1 MNKRQQW
8 MVSVVALLS
17 VFLMQAYAQNAKVLI
32 SSFDMGFAEQK
43 SANTMV
49 RAIAGQSFAG
59 TLKQSN
65 IQIVSS
71 LLGDTAF
78 RAVPVGVEQVDQVP
92 MQFALA
98 QNYPNPF
105 NPTTQIM
112 FSVGTYGHTS
122 LRIYDVLGR
131 EVATL
136 VDEVK
141 PAGYYSVQWNAQGRA
156 SGVYFYR
163 ITANDFV
170 RTKKLL
176 LLK

>member
-1 MNKRQQW
+1 

-49 RAIAGQSFAG
+49 RAIVGQSFAG
-59 TLKQSN
+59 TSKQSN
-65 IQIVSS
+65 TQVVSS
-71 LLGDTAF
+71 LLADTAF
-78 RAVPVGVEQVDQVP
+78 RAAPVGVEGIDQMP
-92 MQFALA
+92 LQFALA

-105 NPTTQIM
+105 NPTTVISYQLPVAGKILLK
-112 FSVGTYGHTS
+112 V
-122 LRIYDVLGR
+122 YDVLGR

-136 VDEVK
+136 VNEVRQ
-141 PAGYYSVQWNAQGRA
+141 AGNHSVQRNAQGMA

>member
-1 MNKRQQW
+1 MNKRHQW

-17 VFLMQAYAQNAKVLI
+17 VFLMQAYAQNTKVFV

-43 SANTMV
+43 SSNTMV

-59 TLKQSN
+59 TSKQLN
-65 IQIVSS
+65 AQIVSS

-78 RAVPVGVEQVDQVP
+78 RAAPVGVEQVDQVP
-92 MQFALA
+92 MQFALE

-105 NPTTQIM
+105 NPTTVISYQLPVAGKILLK
-112 FSVGTYGHTS
+112 V
-122 LRIYDVLGR
+122 YDVLGR

-136 VDEVK
+136 VNEVK
-141 PAGYYSVQWNAQGRA
+141 PAGNHSVQWNAQGRA

-163 ITANDFV
+163 LNTKDFV
-170 RTKKLL
+170 QAKKLL